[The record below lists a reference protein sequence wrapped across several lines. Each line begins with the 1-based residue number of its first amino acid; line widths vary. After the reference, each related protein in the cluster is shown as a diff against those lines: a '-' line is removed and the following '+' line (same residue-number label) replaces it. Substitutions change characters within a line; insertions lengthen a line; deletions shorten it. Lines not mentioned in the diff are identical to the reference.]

1 MATVSVAAVQGLRH
15 GVEHHNYS
23 AAVLSSLLSK
33 RAPTPPLASSLTPT
47 PTRPPTLTPTPTP
60 NPNPTP
66 NPCANPKPNP
76 NPKREQARP

>member
-33 RAPTPPLASSLTPT
+33 RAPTPPLTSSLTPT
-47 PTRPPTLTPTPTP
+47 PPRPPTPFA
-60 NPNPTP
+60 NPNPQP
-66 NPCANPKPNP
+66 EPDP
-76 NPKREQARP
+76 

>member
-33 RAPTPPLASSLTPT
+33 RAPTPPLASSLTPS
-47 PTRPPTLTPTPTP
+47 PTRPPTPFA
-60 NPNPTP
+60 NPNPQSQP
-66 NPCANPKPNP
+66 DP
-76 NPKREQARP
+76 

>member
-33 RAPTPPLASSLTPT
+33 RAPTPPLTSSLTPS
-47 PTRPPTLTPTPTP
+47 PTRPPTPFA
-60 NPNPTP
+60 NPNPQP
-66 NPCANPKPNP
+66 EPGP
-76 NPKREQARP
+76 